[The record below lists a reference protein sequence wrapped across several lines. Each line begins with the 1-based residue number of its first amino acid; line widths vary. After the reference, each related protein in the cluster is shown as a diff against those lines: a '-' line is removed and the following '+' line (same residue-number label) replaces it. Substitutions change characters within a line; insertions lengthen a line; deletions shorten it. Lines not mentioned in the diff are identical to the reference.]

1 MKKRLLVLAALTGA
15 CAPGETESDAAAVPG
30 DTASM
35 YAARLMETLGG
46 ADAWARTRY
55 LSFRFIVER
64 GGQTVVDRA
73 HSWDRYEG
81 RYRLELDREEGRL
94 VAIFNEKTYRTDP
107 ELGKVPAGDA
117 WVNGRALA
125 GTARDS
131 ALAGA
136 FRAFINDTY
145 WLLMPYKWGDDGVHL
160 TYEGQRTLDDGNE
173 YAVIHLTFDQ
183 GLGVTEDQY
192 WAYLDPET
200 GALAAWNYHLQG
212 RDEPG
217 QIVWWKEW
225 TPVGGIR
232 FSMDRRS
239 EGSGIRFADVV
250 ASETVPEGRFDP
262 PASAP
267 APAPAP
273 AP

>member
-1 MKKRLLVLAALTGA
+1 MRKRLLVLAALSTG
-15 CAPGETESDAAAVPG
+15 CAPGERGSDATAMPG

-46 ADAWARTRY
+46 AETWERTRY
-55 LSFRFIVER
+55 LSFRWIVER
-64 GGQTVVDRA
+64 DGQMVVDRA
-73 HSWDRYEG
+73 HSWDRYDG
-81 RYRLELDREEGRL
+81 SYRLEIDRGDDRVL
-94 VAIFNEKTYRTDP
+94 AIFNEKTYRTDP
-107 ELGKVPAGDA
+107 GLGKVPAGDA
-117 WVNGRALA
+117 WVNGQPLA
-125 GTARDS
+125 GATRDS
-131 ALAGA
+131 ALASA

-145 WLLMPYKWGDDGVHL
+145 WLLMPFKWGDDGVHL
-160 TYEGQRTLDDGNE
+160 AYEGRRTLDDGNE

-200 GALAAWNYHLQG
+200 GAMVAWNYHLQG

-225 TPVGGIR
+225 TPVGGLN

-239 EGSGIRFADVV
+239 DGSGIRFADVV
-250 ASETVPEGRFDP
+250 VSETVPEGRFDL
-262 PASAP
+262 P

-273 AP
+273 SP